1 MRSIISTVF
10 AITAITAHAAPP
22 PNSSPNFV
30 LVYVDDLGWAETSV
44 EMIKDREDTRS
55 DYFQTPH
62 IARIAQEGM
71 VLSSCYSPST
81 LCAPSRNSLL
91 HGMTPSRLRYTV
103 LSSIEAK
110 KQYMG
115 KTTIPQALKKANPNY
130 QTAHFGKWHNES
142 IKPTEAGYDV
152 TDGPNGNGPGDFA
165 DDGKTPLSDEDPK
178 RIFSLTKKSI
188 QFMEQQVERNRPFYL
203 QLSHYAMHIWHDS
216 LKETREKY
224 KTLPHGGTYQK
235 KDDHP

>member
-1 MRSIISTVF
+1 MKTLLGTVF
-10 AITAITAHAAPP
+10 TLATITAQAAGT
-22 PNSSPNFV
+22 PNFV

-44 EMIKDREDTRS
+44 EMIKGRADTRS

-62 IARIAQEGM
+62 MARIAQEGM

-115 KTTIPQALKKANPNY
+115 KTTIPKALKRC
-130 QTAHFGKWHNES
+130 GKE
-142 IKPTEAGYDV
+142 V
-152 TDGPNGNGPGDFA
+152 
-165 DDGKTPLSDEDPK
+165 
-178 RIFSLTKKSI
+178 
-188 QFMEQQVERNRPFYL
+188 
-203 QLSHYAMHIWHDS
+203 
-216 LKETREKY
+216 
-224 KTLPHGGTYQK
+224 
-235 KDDHP
+235 

>member
-1 MRSIISTVF
+1 MVFGLVAIS
-10 AITAITAHAAPP
+10 ANAAPP
-22 PNSSPNFV
+22 PNFV

-115 KTTIPQALKKANPNY
+115 KNNDPAGTEESEPAIIEQRILASGTTKVSNPQ
-130 QTAHFGKWHNES
+130 TR
-142 IKPTEAGYDV
+142 V
-152 TDGPNGNGPGDFA
+152 T
-165 DDGKTPLSDEDPK
+165 
-178 RIFSLTKKSI
+178 
-188 QFMEQQVERNRPFYL
+188 M
-203 QLSHYAMHIWHDS
+203 
-216 LKETREKY
+216 
-224 KTLPHGGTYQK
+224 
-235 KDDHP
+235 